1 MAYEYQN
8 FSSLGVNL
16 ARQKF
21 GALDISQVFTTQA
34 DLTYYLTKGATSAGI
49 SEYWQGVGA
58 YPYEGQFLATVID
71 NQVVPY
77 ILSANGDTFATK
89 QLATMDDLENVI
101 AGDISGIYLPVAG
114 GNITGNLTVQGETVA
129 TQSWVTGQITTAS
142 SNVINYVDQSTQAL
156 SSTIAELQGG
166 VFFQTGTAVTSD
178 GTNVTL
184 TNISG
189 EWLPIKPGYMYVI
202 TSGQIDV
209 DGNVHQ
215 TGDYL
220 IYKGTADAESNVVP
234 LADFTYINS
243 QDTDVAKLAANNTFT
258 GENTFTNTLCVAGN
272 AANDIT
278 DVYLTNAKLFV
289 DNLPLTVLADPGPDG
304 TGSDAIFTVS
314 STTLGAGTRNKFVL
328 EPLVTTLRVDDV
340 NEDRHSEIVID
351 NRRNGCINLSYCTT
365 NNVNTLR
372 ITAEEINFS
381 EAPVVGQYLPL
392 SAVNPC
398 SLITKSQIT
407 PYFAA
412 IDSLADKVDTI
423 EGCVATIDTTVQ
435 GHTTNI
441 TELSAAIDAKE
452 FTLEPATIDTLGG
465 VTLATYA
472 DGSFCASD
480 AQNSAVVPNTY
491 AVKTALD
498 ELCTAVL
505 ADISEASA
513 ALSAAIE
520 DNAYTLP
527 PATSSTLGGV
537 IAQTEFNRLTLENS
551 EASSYTVPTSI
562 ALKDMAW
569 IYGSV
574 RNSESANGGQPL
586 IQIGRWAHPEI
597 PENPQV
603 FLCATLPNGI
613 NGISSGVSSATSIN
627 ISVDQ
632 YSTNDD
638 SLDTVRWNIEIPSVS
653 QVNTIAKDEA
663 CVFLITYLENH
674 LEDYA
679 NIGNIDVEAGAYT
692 MKVLAEK
699 LNSVISAITSLATI
713 GS

>member
-49 SEYWQGVGA
+49 SDYWKGVGA

-89 QLATMDDLENVI
+89 QLATMDDLEDVI
-101 AGDISGIYLPVAG
+101 AGDISGIYLPIAG

-129 TQSWVTGQITTAS
+129 TQPWVTGQITTAS

-220 IYKGTADAESNVVP
+220 IYKGTTDAESNVVP
-234 LADFTYINS
+234 LTDFTYINS

-278 DVYLTNAKLFV
+278 DVYIANAKFFV

-304 TGSDAIFTVS
+304 TGADALFVVS
-314 STTLGAGTRNKFVL
+314 SSTLGAGTRNKFVL
-328 EPLVTTLRVDDV
+328 EPTVTTLRSEDV
-340 NEDRHSEIVID
+340 NADRVGQIIVD
-351 NRRNGCINLSYCTT
+351 SRTNGCINLVYCTPDNT
-365 NNVNTLR
+365 NSLR
-372 ITAEEINFS
+372 IAAGGITFS
-381 EAPVVGQYLPL
+381 GAPVVDRYLPL
-392 SAVNPC
+392 SAANWC
-398 SLITKSQIT
+398 SLITKDQIT
-407 PYFAA
+407 PYFAE

-472 DGSFCASD
+472 DGSFCAAD
-480 AQNSAVVPNTY
+480 AQGSAVVPNTY

-505 ADISEASA
+505 TDLSDAIAD
-513 ALSAAIE
+513 LHAAIE
-520 DNAYTLP
+520 DNTYTLP
-527 PATSSTLGGV
+527 PATNSTLGGV
-537 IAQTEFNRLTLENS
+537 IALTDYVAVRGATS
-551 EASSYTVPTSI
+551 AYTVPTTSSLRGVAWLDEFSDAENNKYGIQLVKKDSSSI
-562 ALKDMAW
+562 LVNPDISFYVDSNDVSASPSALYVEVGTMG
-569 IYGSV
+569 GSPSWDIKV
-574 RNSESANGGQPL
+574 PSDHTAYRLGIDAACTLIATQLNSYSD
-586 IQIGRWAHPEI
+586 IGAI
-597 PENPQV
+597 DI
-603 FLCATLPNGI
+603 G
-613 NGISSGVSSATSIN
+613 SGS
-627 ISVDQ
+627 
-632 YSTNDD
+632 Y
-638 SLDTVRWNIEIPSVS
+638 
-653 QVNTIAKDEA
+653 TIKT
-663 CVFLITYLENH
+663 I
-674 LEDYA
+674 
-679 NIGNIDVEAGAYT
+679 
-692 MKVLAEK
+692 AEK
-699 LNSVISAITSLATI
+699 LNSVIEAIGLLANINTNYV
-713 GS
+713 GGGGGGAAP

>member
-49 SEYWQGVGA
+49 SDYWKGVGA

-89 QLATMDDLENVI
+89 QLATMDDLEDVI
-101 AGDISGIYLPVAG
+101 AGDISGIYLPIAG

-129 TQSWVTGQITTAS
+129 TQPWVTGQITTAS

-156 SSTIAELQGG
+156 SSIIAELQGG

-178 GTNVTL
+178 GSNVTL

-189 EWLPIKPGYMYVI
+189 EWLPIKLGYMYVI

-220 IYKGTADAESNVVP
+220 IYKGTTDAESNVVP
-234 LADFTYINS
+234 LTDFTYINS

-278 DVYLTNAKLFV
+278 DVYITNAKFFV

-304 TGSDAIFTVS
+304 TGADALFVVS
-314 STTLGAGTRNKFVL
+314 SSTLGAGTRNKFVL
-328 EPLVTTLRVDDV
+328 EPTVTTLRSEDV
-340 NEDRHSEIVID
+340 NAGRIGQIRVDSSA
-351 NRRNGCINLSYCTT
+351 NGSINLVYCTEDNT
-365 NNVNTLR
+365 NSLR
-372 ITAEEINFS
+372 IAAGGITFS
-381 EAPVVGQYLPL
+381 KAPGVKQWDNIPL
-392 SAVNPC
+392 SSVSDC
-398 SLITKSQIT
+398 TLITKYQIE
-407 PYFAA
+407 PYLCVLDDLSATVDSYGGCIA
-412 IDSLADKVDTI
+412 KID
-423 EGCVATIDTTVQ
+423 
-435 GHTTNI
+435 TNI

-452 FTLEPATIDTLGG
+452 FTLEPAAIDVLGG

-537 IAQTEFNRLTLENS
+537 IALTDYVAVRGATS
-551 EASSYTVPTSI
+551 AYTVPTTSSLRGVAWLDEISDDENHQYGIHLAQKDSSSI
-562 ALKDMAW
+562 F
-569 IYGSV
+569 I
-574 RNSESANGGQPL
+574 
-586 IQIGRWAHPEI
+586 
-597 PENPQV
+597 NPDISFYV
-603 FLCATLPNGI
+603 DSKT
-613 NGISSGVSSATSIN
+613 ISSPSALQVRVNSPTGAQSWCVKLPSDHGTYRLGIDAACSLIATQLNSYSDIGSID
-627 ISVDQ
+627 ISAGS
-632 YSTNDD
+632 Y
-638 SLDTVRWNIEIPSVS
+638 
-653 QVNTIAKDEA
+653 TIKT
-663 CVFLITYLENH
+663 I
-674 LEDYA
+674 
-679 NIGNIDVEAGAYT
+679 
-692 MKVLAEK
+692 AEK
-699 LNSVISAITSLATI
+699 LNDVIEAISLLANIDTNYV
-713 GS
+713 GDMGGTGGGN